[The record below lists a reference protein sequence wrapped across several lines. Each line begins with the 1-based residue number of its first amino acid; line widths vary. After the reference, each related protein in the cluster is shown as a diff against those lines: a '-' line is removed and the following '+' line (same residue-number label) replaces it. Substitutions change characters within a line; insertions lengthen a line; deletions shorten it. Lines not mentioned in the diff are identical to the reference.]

1 MKFTSKNF
9 HFSVESINKKLGL
22 SKNIDVD
29 YYLNY
34 GQVNWS
40 AEVETR
46 EWGIKSIIAYVTD
59 YEIEINWSVDKAQLS
74 TKDIQKL
81 LQNDLG
87 EFYPADESESF
98 ITGKIRIDN
107 KKYTVNNDIEL
118 AGDLLKIN
126 EVIVNF
132 DDYEITIL

>member
-1 MKFTSKNF
+1 MQFITKNF
-9 HFSVESINKKLGL
+9 DFSVEALNKKLSL

-29 YYLNY
+29 YNLNY
-34 GQVNWS
+34 GQINWTAS
-40 AEVETR
+40 VYTR
-46 EWGIKSIIAYVTD
+46 DWGIKSILAYISD
-59 YEIEINWSVDKAQLS
+59 YEIEINWSVDKSQLS

-81 LQNDLG
+81 LQNDIG
-87 EFYPADESESF
+87 EFYPAEQTYNF

-107 KKYTVNNDIEL
+107 NKYTVNNHIEL
-118 AGDLLKIN
+118 SGDLLKIN

>member
-1 MKFTSKNF
+1 MKFITKNF
-9 HFSVESINKKLGL
+9 HFSVEAINKKLGL

-87 EFYPADESESF
+87 EFYPADESGSY

-107 KKYTVNNDIEL
+107 KKYVVNNDIEL

-132 DDYEITIL
+132 DDYEITII

>member
-1 MKFTSKNF
+1 MNFTSKDF
-9 HFSVESINKKLGL
+9 TFSVEGINKKLGL
-22 SKNIDVD
+22 PKTIDIEYD
-29 YYLNY
+29 LNY
-34 GQVNWS
+34 GHVCWG

-46 EWGIKSIIAYVTD
+46 EWGIKSIYAYVND
-59 YEIEINWSVDKAQLS
+59 YEIEINWSINKSDLT

-87 EFYPADESESF
+87 EFYPADQSEEF

-107 KKYTVNNDIEL
+107 KKYTVNNNIEL
-118 AGDLLKIN
+118 AGDLMQIN

-132 DDYEITIL
+132 NDYEITIL

>member
-1 MKFTSKNF
+1 MKFITKNF

-59 YEIEINWSVDKAQLS
+59 YEIEINWSVDKADLS

-87 EFYPADESESF
+87 EFYPAEESNNF

-118 AGDLLKIN
+118 AGDLLKIE

-132 DDYEITIL
+132 DDYEITML

>member
-9 HFSVESINKKLGL
+9 HFSVEAINKKLGL
-22 SKNIDVD
+22 SKTIDVD

-46 EWGIKSIIAYVTD
+46 DWGIKSIIAYVTD

-87 EFYPADESESF
+87 EFYPADETEQF
-98 ITGKIRIDN
+98 ISGKIRIDN
-107 KKYTVNNDIEL
+107 KKYTVNNHIEFR
-118 AGDLLKIN
+118 GDLLKIE

>member
-9 HFSVESINKKLGL
+9 HFSVEAINKKLGL

-59 YEIEINWSVDKAQLS
+59 YEIEINWSVDKSDLS

-87 EFYPADESESF
+87 EFYPAEESNNF

-107 KKYTVNNDIEL
+107 KKYVVNNDIEL
-118 AGDLLKIN
+118 AGDLMKIN

-132 DDYEITIL
+132 DDYEITII